1 MNSARSQSQRD
12 ESYFRQIIVL
22 IVPAVIFPETE
33 VSVTLAN
40 SQFITGAQAAYKAQ
54 KPVFTVL
61 SNLNVESADVDVSQK
76 IYNIGCVAKITA
88 IKQISEDEIQITC
101 AGLYRAKLERM
112 HGLNPFITAE
122 ISPLADIERDYNE
135 HVLRTLKAHA
145 RELFDLLALYDQIP
159 LKATSIFATPE
170 RSPGQIADSLAC
182 YFIKRTAKQQETL
195 ETLDVEGR
203 LETVCVELGTAI
215 AQAELEKKVRQKVH
229 EQVSINQKRYYVQ
242 EQIRVLQEELGQ
254 DIASETNEIRE
265 RARRKDLPEDV
276 AKRLEREV
284 IRLEKTP
291 PASAEVS
298 IIRQYID
305 LILTLPWREQTK
317 EALDIDN
324 AWNIL
329 NANHYGLAGVK
340 QRIIE
345 FLGVRLFRENNM
357 RLRNESAPQEQR
369 RPKPVILCLIGPP
382 GVGKTSLGE
391 SVARAMGRV
400 FVRISLG
407 GVHDEAEIRGHRRTY
422 VGAMPGRIIH
432 SLKTAGYKNPVIL
445 LDEIDK
451 IGQDAQHGDPAAA
464 LLEAL
469 DPSQNSSFVD
479 HFLDMPFD
487 LSEVFFICTGNSRY
501 TIPPALADR
510 MEIIDI
516 PGYTLEEKNT
526 IFKQY
531 VFPHTLKEHTFE
543 SDQLT
548 ISRDLI
554 QWLIQSYTF
563 EAGIRSL
570 ERIASTICRKVAL
583 KIIDDPSKRVRL
595 TQKTLLSYLGT
606 PQFIPETAR
615 KENAVGLVNGLAV
628 SSAGGMIMPIEVV
641 ILPGTGKIQLT
652 GRQGEMMRE
661 SAHTGVSYIRFDAD
675 WLEIS
680 PYFMD
685 KCDLHVHCMN
695 GAIPKDGPSAGITI
709 ALAII
714 SVLLNRPIR
723 ADTAMT
729 GELSLHG
736 KVMEIGGFRDKALAA
751 FNAGYRRII
760 APAANRRD
768 EADIPSEALAKL
780 EIIYVTGMRDV
791 VSAALLPSE
800 DTVDSER
807 VLSPASVT
815 ADIDSFSIQ
824 PQHCAER
831 DLS

>member
-1 MNSARSQSQRD
+1 MNNARSQSQRD
-12 ESYFRQIIVL
+12 DSHFRQIIVL

-33 VSVTLAN
+33 ISVALTN
-40 SQFITGAQAAYKAQ
+40 THFITGAQAAYKAQ
-54 KPVFTVL
+54 KPVFAVL
-61 SNLNVESADVDVSQK
+61 SNSNEADAEGSQQF
-76 IYNIGCVAKITA
+76 YHAGCVAKITA

-101 AGLYRAKLERM
+101 VGLYRAKLIRM
-112 HGLNPFITAE
+112 NGLNPIITAE
-122 ISPLADIERDYNE
+122 ISLLADKERDDNE
-135 HVLRTLKAHA
+135 QVLRTLKAHA
-145 RELFDLLALYDQIP
+145 RELFEHLALYDQIP
-159 LKATSIFATPE
+159 LKAASIFTNPE
-170 RSPGQIADSLAC
+170 RSPGQIADNLAG
-182 YFIKRTAKQQETL
+182 YFIKRTTKQQEIL
-195 ETLDVEGR
+195 ETLDIEDR
-203 LETVCVELGTAI
+203 LEKVCVELGTTI
-215 AQAELEKKVRQKVH
+215 EQSELEKKIRQKVH

-265 RARRKDLPEDV
+265 RARRKDLPEEV

-291 PASAEVS
+291 PASAEIS

-305 LILTLPWREQTK
+305 LILSLPWREQTK
-317 EALDIDN
+317 ETLDIDN

-329 NANHYGLAGVK
+329 NANHYGLSSVK

-345 FLGVRLFRENNM
+345 FLGVRLFREKNI
-357 RLRNESAPQEQR
+357 RGRNENTPQDQR

-391 SVARAMGRV
+391 SIARAMGRV
-400 FVRISLG
+400 LARISLG

-469 DPSQNSSFVD
+469 DPSQNSTFVD

-487 LSEVFFICTGNSRY
+487 LSDVFFICTGNSRY

-531 VFPHTLKEHTFE
+531 VFPHTLKEHTFAP
-543 SDQLT
+543 DQLT

-554 QWLIQSYTF
+554 NWLIQSYTF

-570 ERIASTICRKVAL
+570 ERIAATICRKIAL
-583 KIIDDPSKRVRL
+583 KIIENPSQRVRL
-595 TQKTLLSYLGT
+595 TQKTLLTYLGT
-606 PQFIPETAR
+606 PRFIPDMAQ

-628 SSAGGMIMPIEVV
+628 TSAGGMIMPIEVV
-641 ILPGTGKIQLT
+641 NIPGTGKIQLT
-652 GRQGEMMRE
+652 GRQGEIMRE
-661 SAHTGVSYIRFDAD
+661 SAHTAVSYIRYDAD
-675 WLEIS
+675 WLEVS
-680 PYFMD
+680 PYFME

-709 ALAII
+709 ALAVI
-714 SVLLNRPIR
+714 SALLNQPIR

-751 FNAGYRRII
+751 FNAGYHRII

-768 EADIPSEALAKL
+768 EIDIPSEALTKL
-780 EIIYVTGMRDV
+780 EIIYVTNMREV
-791 VSAALLPSE
+791 VKTALLKFTDPE
-800 DTVDSER
+800 DSAR
-807 VLSPASVT
+807 VLEPAHIA
-815 ADIDSFSIQ
+815 ADINTFSIR
-824 PQHCAER
+824 PQHCVEK
-831 DLS
+831 DQP